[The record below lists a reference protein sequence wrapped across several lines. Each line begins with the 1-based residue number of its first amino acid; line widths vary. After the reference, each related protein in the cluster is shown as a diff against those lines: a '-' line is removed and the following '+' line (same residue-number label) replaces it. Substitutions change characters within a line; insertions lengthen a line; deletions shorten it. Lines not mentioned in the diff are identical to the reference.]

1 MFTYHLDVQGV
12 VLDVA
17 SRCERGNWLRFR
29 ASCFSATRLLLVN
42 DFLSVRLA
50 ELLSL
55 RCAGAEPGPGFAGCR
70 TSAAGL
76 QFQRVPL
83 GATTIQTIIN
93 HRPTPPRLL
102 VKPNTIK
109 KSPQGPNLPGYVN
122 DFLVKVVETPSL
134 GTFKTPLQKALAI
147 SVLGIILCWEK
158 DQIKRTLLFWTA
170 RPAWITMGKGMM
182 TS

>member
-1 MFTYHLDVQGV
+1 M
-12 VLDVA
+12 
-17 SRCERGNWLRFR
+17 
-29 ASCFSATRLLLVN
+29 LLVN

-50 ELLSL
+50 EVPSL
-55 RCAGAEPGPGFAGCR
+55 RCAGAQPGPGFAGCR

-102 VKPNTIK
+102 LKPNTIK

-134 GTFKTPLQKALAI
+134 RTFKTPLQKALVI
-147 SVLGIILCWEK
+147 SVLGNNPVLAEGSNKEDFVILGCPSSLGHHGQRHH
-158 DQIKRTLLFWTA
+158 DFVVSASDCCCRF
-170 RPAWITMGKGMM
+170 
-182 TS
+182 S

>member
-1 MFTYHLDVQGV
+1 MI
-12 VLDVA
+12 
-17 SRCERGNWLRFR
+17 
-29 ASCFSATRLLLVN
+29 FS
-42 DFLSVRLA
+42 

-55 RCAGAEPGPGFAGCR
+55 RCAGGEPGPGFAGCR
-70 TSAAGL
+70 TSTAGL

-122 DFLVKVVETPSL
+122 DFLVKVVETVSL
-134 GTFKTPLQKALAI
+134 GTFKSPLQKALAI
-147 SVLGIILCWEK
+147 SVLGNNHMLAEGSNKEDFVILDCPSSM
-158 DQIKRTLLFWTA
+158 DHHGQRHDNFIGLSF
-170 RPAWITMGKGMM
+170 
-182 TS
+182 